1 MQWRETE
8 GLGGGGA
15 KVPGN
20 VWGQE
25 WGICE
30 YADTVYPLLETDGW
44 LPPGRSVS
52 PHLGGGGTVV
62 ALFPPPVPFPLV
74 IWDCLTPSLSP
85 PFCLSL
91 SNLTLWPPV
100 RFSLPVLHPLLG

>member
-1 MQWRETE
+1 M
-8 GLGGGGA
+8 

-44 LPPGRSVS
+44 APPGRSVS

-74 IWDCLTPSLSP
+74 IWDCLTHSLSP

-91 SNLTLWPPV
+91 STSHCGRQCVSAFQSYTHFLADTPAQ
-100 RFSLPVLHPLLG
+100 R